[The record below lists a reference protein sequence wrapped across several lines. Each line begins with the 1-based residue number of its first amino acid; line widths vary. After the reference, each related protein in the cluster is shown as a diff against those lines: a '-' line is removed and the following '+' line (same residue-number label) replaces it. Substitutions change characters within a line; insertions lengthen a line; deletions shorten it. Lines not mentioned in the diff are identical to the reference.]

1 MLQYSFMQNALIIA
15 FLISILCPSIGIF
28 LVVRRHSMIGDTM
41 AHSSLAGVTLG
52 LLTGTNPIIGA
63 FVFTSLSGV
72 VIELFKNYYKKY
84 SELIL
89 TIIMSLSVGIALT
102 LISSGKAKANVNSYL
117 FGSILTVSKNDLF
130 TVLILCAVALI
141 MLLYLFNKLLYI
153 TFDDE
158 GASVVGLKVKLINY
172 LFSILVAASVSVSI
186 RIVGVLVI
194 TSMISLPVATALQF
208 EKGFKHTLLIA
219 VGISVID
226 TVGGIIL
233 SYYLDA
239 AAGGVIALTSV
250 ATLILV
256 LVSKA
261 ILVNIKKS
269 KLSPPLS

>member
-158 GASVVGLKVKLINY
+158 GASVAGLKVKLINY

>member
-15 FLISILCPSIGIF
+15 FLISILCPTIGIF

-52 LLTGTNPIIGA
+52 LLLGTNPIIGA

-89 TIIMSLSVGIALT
+89 TILMSLSVGIALT

-117 FGSILTVSKNDLF
+117 FGSILTVSKSDLI
-130 TVLILCAVALI
+130 TVLILCAIALI
-141 MLLYLFNKLLYI
+141 MLVFLFNKLLYI
-153 TFDDE
+153 TFDEE
-158 GASVVGLKVKLINY
+158 GAAVAGLKVKLINY
-172 LFSILVAASVSVSI
+172 LFSILVAASISVSI

-208 EKGFKHTLLIA
+208 EKGFKNTLFIA
-219 VGISVID
+219 MGVSILD
-226 TVGGIIL
+226 TVGGLVL
-233 SYYLDA
+233 SYYVDA

-250 ATLILV
+250 ATLV
-256 LVSKA
+256 LVIIFKSA
-261 ILVNIKKS
+261 VLSLKKS